1 MYSRSMRLS
10 EKGRVMEPLKNMIPR
25 IDPASIRKGWIYSEK
40 PLDKEGYVYMGRVPD
55 PKKGKGTHN
64 TVRAY
69 APSTKLKTS
78 STKKYAKGS
87 GVRKAR

>member
-1 MYSRSMRLS
+1 MRLS
-10 EKGRVMEPLKNMIPR
+10 EKGRVMESLKNMIPR
-25 IDPASIRKGWIYSEK
+25 IDPASIRKGWKYSEK
-40 PLDKEGYVYMGRVPD
+40 PLAGKAIKGYVYMGRVPD
-55 PKKGKGTHN
+55 PKKGKGTQN

-87 GVRKAR
+87 GVRKAQ